1 MIQFKTAEDVRKYFN
16 GKECLP
22 TAEFQEGAEW
32 AIKTNEEYINYLLKR
47 ISGLNNKIK
56 ELNDQITDYE
66 VIYCG
71 AEPSV
76 TKKTRKKGK
85 SLTSIEDE
93 RDEMLAEME
102 SMYGVSQDDDDDYS
116 SYDYE
121 D

>member
-1 MIQFKTAEDVRKYFN
+1 MIQFKTEEDVKKYFKE
-16 GKECLP
+16 KECLP
-22 TAEFQEGAEW
+22 TEEFQEGAQW

-71 AEPSV
+71 AEPV
-76 TKKTRKKGK
+76 ATKKTRKKGK
-85 SLTSIEDE
+85 TASMDEEE

-102 SMYGVSQDDDDDYS
+102 SMYGVSQDDDD
-116 SYDYE
+116 YDIFGYE

>member
-1 MIQFKTAEDVRKYFN
+1 MIQFKTEEDVKKYFN
-16 GKECLP
+16 EKECLP
-22 TAEFQEGAEW
+22 TEEFQEGAQW

-71 AEPSV
+71 AEPST

-85 SLTSIEDE
+85 TASMDDEE

-102 SMYGVSQDDDDDYS
+102 SMYGVSQDDDDDY
-116 SYDYE
+116 DIFGYE